1 LKKYIEFV
9 KKFLN
14 IEKSG
19 IKDLMFSLMD
29 LNKDKYICETDLYN
43 LRIKVEDKHLAQI
56 IGQDINT
63 VFNFNKT

>member
-1 LKKYIEFV
+1 
-9 KKFLN
+9 
-14 IEKSG
+14 
-19 IKDLMFSLMD
+19 MD